1 MMTPALKQAAPILLV
16 EDSDD
21 DQILMRRAFTQANL
35 ANPIHGVSDG
45 DEAVAYLS
53 GEGKYADRETYPLP
67 ILILLDLKL
76 PKRSGDEVLQWL
88 RAQPGLK
95 RVPVA
100 ILTSSNEAV
109 DINRAYDLGANAYLV
124 KPVGFESLVELVK
137 SLNLFWLILNEGPD
151 MGDFA
156 S

>member
-1 MMTPALKQAAPILLV
+1 MTPAMKRLSSILLV
-16 EDSDD
+16 EDNDD

-45 DEAVAYLS
+45 DEAIAYLK
-53 GEGKYADRETYPLP
+53 GDGKYADRETYPLP

-76 PKRSGDEVLQWL
+76 PKRSGDEVLRWL

-95 RVPVA
+95 RMPVA
-100 ILTSSNEAV
+100 ILTSSKETV

-124 KPVGFESLVELVK
+124 KPVGFESLVDLVK
-137 SLNLFWLILNEGPD
+137 SLNLFWLILNEVPD
-151 MGDFA
+151 TLDVE